1 MVFYN
6 NNNDN
11 NINNINN
18 NENDNN
24 DSNNNNNIGFCK
36 DTEKSVGD
44 VKK

>member
-1 MVFYN
+1 MVFY

-24 DSNNNNNIGFCK
+24 DGNNNNNIGFCK

-44 VKK
+44 VKE

>member
-1 MVFYN
+1 MVFF

-24 DSNNNNNIGFCK
+24 DGNNIGFCK